1 MHIRYKL
8 ATWALSTIFLLF
20 PVALIAQSS
29 ENPEVTRLLA
39 EAREKAAV
47 LSRDADEMEALTRTD
62 ASWQT
67 HADMLETIR
76 QHVND
81 LGRLTERLTAER
93 GSAAPWQQQAIDR
106 MLPILRELA
115 SNTTAAINH
124 LNENKIR
131 PTTASYTEYL
141 KENAEASHQL
151 SEMVSSF
158 LQYGEARAKLEKLE
172 QKLEVASR

>member
-1 MHIRYKL
+1 MYIRYKL
-8 ATWALSTIFLLF
+8 PTWGLTAIFLLF
-20 PVALIAQSS
+20 PAALIAQSS

-39 EAREKAAV
+39 ETRDKAAV
-47 LSRDADEMEALTRTD
+47 LSRDADEMEALTRSN

-67 HADMLETIR
+67 HAEMLETIK

-81 LGRLTERLTAER
+81 LRLTERLTTER

-141 KENAEASHQL
+141 KQNAEAAHQL

-158 LQYGEARAKLEKLE
+158 LQYGEARAKLERLE